1 MASRT
6 RLPAARPPALLPAL
20 LAGLAVLSGCY
31 SFSGSTLPAHLRTI
45 RIPQAQNRTLE
56 PELADRVTRG
66 LEEGFRNRT
75 NLRRVNEG
83 GDAELLLT
91 LTDYSH
97 RPQTTA
103 GDQVTSYRVDMLASV
118 VFVDR
123 LKGDTLYKDDR
134 VPGFG
139 QYFIERGETEETGKR
154 LALENLV
161 KVVLD
166 NTVSAW

>member
-45 RIPQAQNRTLE
+45 HIPQAQNRTLK

-75 NLRRVNEG
+75 
-83 GDAELLLT
+83 
-91 LTDYSH
+91 
-97 RPQTTA
+97 
-103 GDQVTSYRVDMLASV
+103 
-118 VFVDR
+118 
-123 LKGDTLYKDDR
+123 
-134 VPGFG
+134 
-139 QYFIERGETEETGKR
+139 
-154 LALENLV
+154 
-161 KVVLD
+161 
-166 NTVSAW
+166 